1 LSFARSLRGRDV
13 NADPVLLAFMK
24 WASGDAAS

>member
-1 LSFARSLRGRDV
+1 LSFAGSPCDRDV